1 MTLTKICESL
11 CLLEEKQ
18 VLHWETKVLL
28 GTNLQVSYNG
38 LVEVLANED
47 AGYSFLNDR
56 RNLSLADA
64 DSSALAEA
72 ILRDPELS
80 ARFTLSSDG
89 GNPEW
94 NQPAIHRWL
103 QYHATQLLQNLV
115 HTAITIGGPAQ
126 ASELVKMPYVNMRT
140 THWSFRPCDG
150 FFWLFHFY
158 TKTDSLMGIEH
169 RIPHAL
175 DSFSKNLNI

>member
-1 MTLTKICESL
+1 MTLPKICESL
-11 CLLEEKQ
+11 CLLEEKS

-38 LVEVLANED
+38 LVEDLANED

-94 NQPAIHRWL
+94 NQPAIH
-103 QYHATQLLQNLV
+103 
-115 HTAITIGGPAQ
+115 
-126 ASELVKMPYVNMRT
+126 
-140 THWSFRPCDG
+140 
-150 FFWLFHFY
+150 
-158 TKTDSLMGIEH
+158 
-169 RIPHAL
+169 
-175 DSFSKNLNI
+175 